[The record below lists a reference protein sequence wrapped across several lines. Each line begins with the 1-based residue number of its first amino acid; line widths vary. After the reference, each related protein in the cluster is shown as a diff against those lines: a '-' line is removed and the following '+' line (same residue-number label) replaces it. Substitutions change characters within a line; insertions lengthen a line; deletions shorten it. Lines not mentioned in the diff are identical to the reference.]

1 MHDLHTIR
9 RLNAEA
15 ADAAGIHDARRRGQY
30 VVALFAGL
38 ALVSFT
44 TFDSASAAAEAAQA
58 PTDASERRVVYGP
71 ITGPARDQSEDY
83 AKPLSLDQLAAL
95 GRRSAGDPAPTF

>member
-1 MHDLHTIR
+1 MHDLNTLR

-15 ADAAGIHDARRRGQY
+15 AEAAQINDLRRQGKY

-38 ALVSFT
+38 TLVSFT
-44 TFDSASAAAEAAQA
+44 SFDGASAAAEAVQA

-71 ITGPARDQSEDY
+71 ITGPVRDQSEDRAVTY
-83 AKPLSLDQLAAL
+83 TAEQLNALARNLPL
-95 GRRSAGDPAPTF
+95 PA